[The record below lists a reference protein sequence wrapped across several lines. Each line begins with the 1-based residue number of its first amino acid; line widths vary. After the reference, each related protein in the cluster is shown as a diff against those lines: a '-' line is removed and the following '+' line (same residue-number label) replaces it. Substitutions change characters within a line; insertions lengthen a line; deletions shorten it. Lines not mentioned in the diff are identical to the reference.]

1 MFAVNQSNAATP
13 FVWNIWLRRK
23 ICILIS
29 SKVHC
34 RANRKYRAT
43 VKKVSDGSSSW
54 LHTIINIVFCFAS
67 FVQVSVIPETFGK
80 SNAPAI
86 SGYANTLSSCV
97 TKTPV
102 PIWPYRD
109 APSVVQ
115 SMVKWKWL
123 ARMIHTQPPNGK
135 QSKVST
141 FMHAMQPIPSQFI
154 PNSKSIYI

>member
-1 MFAVNQSNAATP
+1 MRRLHSFGTYDYEEKSAFSFLPKSTVGQTGNIVLRWRRWVTAQAVD
-13 FVWNIWLRRK
+13 F
-23 ICILIS
+23 IL
-29 SKVHC
+29 
-34 RANRKYRAT
+34 
-43 VKKVSDGSSSW
+43 
-54 LHTIINIVFCFAS
+54 IINIVFCFAS

-141 FMHAMQPIPSQFI
+141 FMHAMQPIRNQFI